1 MYKANEGEF
10 DIIDASLVR
19 TFEEEILD
27 LSEIER
33 LQKNVFN
40 FDKKGELNLF
50 KFYSF
55 LSSVI

>member
-1 MYKANEGEF
+1 MLADEGEF
-10 DIIDASLVR
+10 DIIDSSLVR

-40 FDKKGELNLF
+40 FDKKGEN
-50 KFYSF
+50 KF
-55 LSSVI
+55 